1 MSQVKTNS
9 SGYPL
14 YPPKPSGIKG
24 QQKLL
29 TAILAF
35 AFLAFLPWLPIFGWL
50 TIFDTGTNYG
60 LGNLA
65 FVFAYAA
72 AGIGF
77 NFLIGYSGTLG
88 LAHAG
93 LFAIGAY
100 GSAIL
105 SAPPECLEPTCE
117 TIIRPAVSGYGWP
130 FLLTIPVVG
139 FFSAL
144 RGGFVCFAAARRKR
158 V

>member
-93 LFAIGAY
+93 LFAMARTDQRFCLRHLNVWNKCVRL
-100 GSAIL
+100 L
-105 SAPPECLEPTCE
+105 SCSL
-117 TIIRPAVSGYGWP
+117 GYGWP
-130 FLLTIPVVG
+130 F
-139 FFSAL
+139 F
-144 RGGFVCFAAARRKR
+144 
-158 V
+158 